1 MELENKRIFEKE
13 KERGC
18 RMINQGA
25 ITKVVRDGMLDINT
39 GKRLGKK
46 KTITENLS
54 SVKKPKTRWQK
65 IREWLNTPIG
75 GNN

>member
-1 MELENKRIFEKE
+1 
-13 KERGC
+13 
-18 RMINQGA
+18 MINQGA

-54 SVKKPKTRWQK
+54 KVKKPKTRWQK
-65 IREWLNTPIG
+65 IREWLNTPLG
-75 GNN
+75 GNH